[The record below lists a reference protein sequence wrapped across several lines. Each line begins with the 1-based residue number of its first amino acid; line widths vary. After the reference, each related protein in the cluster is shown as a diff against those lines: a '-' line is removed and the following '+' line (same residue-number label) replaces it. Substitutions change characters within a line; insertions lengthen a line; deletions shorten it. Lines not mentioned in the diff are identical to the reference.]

1 METIKQRDVSTAQD
15 LIAVVRDRSVDRIVV
30 SGDLAGLSSLE
41 LLPDQAL
48 TAAARATL
56 QFKDGSDGIRLSSN
70 NKLENLTLI
79 AAPEKRAIFNDTTVA
94 DQIAKAVVKGKLT
107 IPIVARMAL
116 KDASEAPILI
126 SKGANGEVLL
136 VP

>member
-15 LIAVVRDRSVDRIVV
+15 LIAAVSDRSVDRIVV
-30 SGDLAGLSSLE
+30 FGRLAGFSSLE

-56 QFKDGSDGIRLSSN
+56 QFKDDSDGIRLSSN

-79 AAPEKRAIFNDTTVA
+79 AAPEKRAIFNDTTVT
-94 DQIAKAVVKGKLT
+94 DLGCLELRNLRLTTHGSAVAPLDVEGSDESLFLKGGVT
-107 IPIVARMAL
+107 T
-116 KDASEAPILI
+116 S
-126 SKGANGEVLL
+126 GG
-136 VP
+136 

>member
-1 METIKQRDVSTAQD
+1 M
-15 LIAVVRDRSVDRIVV
+15 V

-41 LLPDQAL
+41 LWPDQAL
-48 TAAARATL
+48 SEAARTTL
-56 QFKDGSDGIRLSSN
+56 QFKDDSDGVRFSSN